1 VHAALARC
9 VASPSP
15 YPIPP
20 GRQCPE
26 APREGRGWVW
36 WTQKSQ
42 GTTVTTSSLP
52 SVMKNGGN
60 YAKVKSA
67 PPQPSSHSGGNVGK
81 IYSTW
86 IMGEKYEG
94 ILGEPLL
101 MSTTIL
107 SILCGIGG
115 MFGWGIYDFLGGVY
129 TKQIG
134 SLKSFFWSQL
144 AGLISVILLTVVLT
158 RSLEIPIL
166 VIILL
171 PVAAILYSVGYLFF
185 FKGFEI
191 GNVSIVAA
199 TMNLWAVFT
208 MLFAFIFLG
217 QRLSTIQS
225 LGVLMIISGVTLASL
240 NLKDIRN
247 RGFQLSSGVK
257 EAIIGAFFFG
267 VFWNI
272 SEIISEDIGWLLT
285 TLFVKLGIILFLLL
299 FSLLAKRKLNLSK
312 ATNTTKWIIILMGII
327 EAGAVA
333 IVNYGLT
340 IGEAIL
346 ITPIASALSIVTITL
361 AIIFLKEKITKLQGF
376 GMIIAIAGI
385 IVTAF

>member
-1 VHAALARC
+1 
-9 VASPSP
+9 
-15 YPIPP
+15 
-20 GRQCPE
+20 
-26 APREGRGWVW
+26 
-36 WTQKSQ
+36 
-42 GTTVTTSSLP
+42 
-52 SVMKNGGN
+52 MN
-60 YAKVKSA
+60 
-67 PPQPSSHSGGNVGK
+67 
-81 IYSTW
+81 
-86 IMGEKYEG
+86 
-94 ILGEPLL
+94 
-101 MSTTIL
+101 TTIL
-107 SILCGIGG
+107 SILCGIAG
-115 MFGWGIYDFLGGVY
+115 MLGWGIYDFLGGVY

-134 SLKSFFWSQL
+134 PVKSFFWSQL
-144 AGLISVILLTVVLT
+144 AGLISVILLAVVLT
-158 RSLEIPIL
+158 ISLDIPIL

-171 PVAAILYSVGYLFF
+171 PVAAIVYSVGYLFF

-257 EAIIGAFFFG
+257 EAILGAFFFG

-272 SEIISEDIGWLLT
+272 SEIISEEIGWLPT
-285 TLFVKLGIILFLLL
+285 TLFVKFGIILFLLL
-299 FSLLAKRKLNLSK
+299 FSLLAKRDLNLTK
-312 ATNTTKWIIILMGII
+312 VTNTTKWIIVFMGVI

-361 AIIFLKEKITKLQGF
+361 AIIFLKEKVTRLQGF
-376 GMIIAIAGI
+376 GMILAITGI